1 MTRTTLSGNIDT
13 DKITPFIKSAQDIH
27 IQTLLGTKLLDK
39 ILQDIEDGDLTERYE
54 TLVTK
59 YVKPVLIHY
68 AVADLLSFHA
78 YSFDNGGI
86 YKHTSDT
93 GEVVS
98 KDEVDNLVKRQR
110 DIADHYRTTLV
121 RYLALN
127 TDKYPE
133 YSDYLAEGVYPS
145 GDINGFTGW
154 VL

>member
-1 MTRTTLSGNIDT
+1 MTRTNLSGNIDT

-39 ILQDIEDGDLTERYE
+39 VLADIESGDLNTTYE
-54 TLVTK
+54 NLITK

-68 AVADLLSFHA
+68 AVADFISFHA
-78 YSFDNGGI
+78 YSIENGGI

-93 GEVVS
+93 GEVVN
-98 KDEVDNLVKRQR
+98 KDEVDNLVKKQR

-127 TDKYPE
+127 TSKFPE
-133 YSDYLAEGVYPS
+133 YSDYQAEGVYPS
-145 GDINGFTGW
+145 GDSNGFTGW